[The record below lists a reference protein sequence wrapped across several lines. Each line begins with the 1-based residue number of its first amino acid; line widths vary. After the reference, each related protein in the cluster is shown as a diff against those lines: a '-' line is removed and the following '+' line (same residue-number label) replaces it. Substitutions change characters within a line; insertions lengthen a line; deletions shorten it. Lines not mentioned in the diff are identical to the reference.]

1 MRVSDALA
9 VYLVQLQADGRSA
22 HTIKQATRHVRL
34 FAAWA
39 GDPPIAD
46 VGHELVARFLASD
59 AVRLCADGEPREP
72 SSANTI
78 RSSLRAF
85 CAFCHAAGYVASNPA
100 RLVRRARTRPPT
112 PKGVSA
118 ADAQRLLAELER
130 ATTPVERRDRVL
142 FTLMLRT
149 GLRLGSVIG
158 LDVEDLDIEAGELVV
173 RSLKGGGD
181 DTVVVPT
188 DMIGPLAEHIGA
200 RRSGPLFRATHG
212 RRLGAR
218 HVRRRLEQW
227 AERAG
232 IPATHPHALRHAFA
246 LRLYAKT
253 GDVLLTA
260 RALCHRSVTS
270 TQIYARPTLS
280 AVRAAIG

>member
-9 VYLVQLQADGRSA
+9 VYLVQLQADGRSL
-22 HTIKQATRHVRL
+22 HTTKQAARHVRL

-46 VGHELVARFLASD
+46 IGHELVARFLASD
-59 AVRLCADGEPREP
+59 AVRQRADGGPREP
-72 SSANTI
+72 SSANAI

-118 ADAQRLLAELER
+118 ADGQRLLAELER
-130 ATTPVERRDRVL
+130 ATTAVERRDRVL

-158 LDVEDLDIEAGELVV
+158 LDVEDLDLEAGELVV

-188 DMIGPLAEHIGA
+188 DMIGPLAEHIGE
-200 RRSGPLFRATHG
+200 RRSGPLFVATHG

-232 IPATHPHALRHAFA
+232 IAATHPHALRHAFA
-246 LRLYAKT
+246 LRLYEKT

-280 AVRAAIG
+280 AVRAAMG